1 MGASPKSN
9 LFSAVLLALLVLLF
23 SPPTEG
29 KGVHKYDEGEGI
41 VVWAAKIGSVSS
53 PSTTFLYHS
62 LPFCSPRLERGKPLS
77 LGQAADGNRFVATQ
91 YDVEFK
97 VDAASTVLC
106 SRRLSEEDRLA
117 FRRAVEND
125 YFFLLDIDSLPV
137 WGFVGRQEEG
147 VNELWTHYR
156 FEMEWN
162 ANRVISAS
170 VVPANPVSLDN
181 AGLGTVDFTYDVVWK
196 ETKVTFGKRME
207 RYREDQFFEQHM
219 EIHWYSIVNSF
230 VTVLLLSAVLGSIL
244 VRILRKDLA
253 RYSLL
258 SDEEAFD
265 GLEEE
270 SSGWKLVH
278 GDVFRFPP
286 AKSLFC
292 ALLGTGLQVLV
303 LAFVVFAL
311 ALAGAFYPTNRS
323 ALLSIMVFG
332 FALTAGTAGYT
343 SASYMKQLCS
353 DDRRHGWIGNLLL
366 TVACFCLPLGCVF
379 AVCNSTAIWYQSTSA
394 LPVSSVLGLLALFFL
409 VSVPLT
415 IIGGIIGKNAAQP
428 FAQPCRTRKYKREV
442 PPAPW
447 YRSPLVLMLTVAF
460 LPFTA
465 IYTELFYVFSSM
477 WSLKVYTVFSVLFV
491 VFVILLLVTSLVSMT
506 ATYVLLN
513 AEDPR
518 WWWQSWANGAAVGIY
533 IYAYSIW
540 YWYVKSGLSGS
551 LQAVF
556 YYGYSA
562 IVAYALA
569 LMLGYVS
576 FRSSLTFVRV
586 IFARVKV
593 E

>member
-1 MGASPKSN
+1 MTRTTSSARPLLLLLLLLS
-9 LFSAVLLALLVLLF
+9 FSF
-23 SPPTEG
+23 SFAPRVAEA
-29 KGVHKYDEGEGI
+29 KGVHKYDEREGI

-53 PSTTFLYHS
+53 PASTYRYHS
-62 LPFCSPRLERGKPLS
+62 LPYCSPKLERGKPLS

-91 YDVEFK
+91 YDIAFK
-97 VDAASTVLC
+97 VDAPSAVLC
-106 SRRLSEEDRLA
+106 SRRLSAEDRAA

-125 YFFLLDIDSLPV
+125 FYFLLDVDSLPV

-147 VNELWTHYR
+147 VNELWTHYS

-170 VVPANPVSLDN
+170 VVPGKPVSLDD
-181 AGLGTVDFTYDVVWK
+181 AGLDAIDFTYDVVWK

-207 RYREDQFFEQHM
+207 RYRNHQFLEDHM
-219 EIHWYSIVNSF
+219 DIHWYSIVNSF

-265 GLEEE
+265 EEE

-286 AKSLFC
+286 AKGLFC

-303 LAFVVFAL
+303 LGFVVFAL
-311 ALAGAFYPTNRS
+311 AFAGAFYPTNRS
-323 ALLSIMVFG
+323 ALLSILVFG
-332 FALTAGTAGYT
+332 FALTAGVAGYT
-343 SASYMKQLCS
+343 SASYMKQLS
-353 DDRRHGWIGNLLL
+353 SEDRRWIGNLLL

-379 AVCNSTAIWYQSTSA
+379 AVCNSTALWHKSTSA

-409 VSVPLT
+409 VSLPLT
-415 IIGGIIGKNAAQP
+415 IVGGIIGKNAAQP

-447 YRSPLVLMLTVAF
+447 YRSPIVLMLTTAF

-465 IYTELFYVFSSM
+465 IYTELYYVFSSM

-491 VFVILLLVTSLVSMT
+491 VFVILLLVTSLVSTM

-533 IYAYSIW
+533 VYAYSIW
-540 YWYVKSGLSGS
+540 FWVVNSGLSGS

-576 FRSSLTFVRV
+576 FRSSLAFVRV

>member
-1 MGASPKSN
+1 MNVPRTTRMGLFLMFLVVLAS
-9 LFSAVLLALLVLLF
+9 FAGHVTA
-23 SPPTEG
+23 
-29 KGVHKYDEGEGI
+29 KGIHKYDDGERI
-41 VVWAAKIGSVSS
+41 VVWASKIGSINS
-53 PSTTFLYHS
+53 PSSSFLYHS

-91 YDVEFK
+91 YDIAFK
-97 VDAASTVLC
+97 ADAPSTVLC
-106 SRRLSEEDRLA
+106 SRRLSAEDRSA
-117 FRRAVEND
+117 FRSAVRQD
-125 YFFLLDIDSLPV
+125 YYFLLDVDSLPV
-137 WGFVGRQEEG
+137 WGFVGRQEG
-147 VNELWTHYR
+147 VTSELWTHYT

-162 ANRVISAS
+162 TNRVISAS
-170 VVPANPVSLDN
+170 VVPSKPVSLEDQ
-181 AGLGTVDFTYDVVWK
+181 GLDVIDFTYDVVWK

-207 RYREDQFFEQHM
+207 RYRNQEFLEQHK
-219 EIHWYSIVNSF
+219 EIHWYSILNSF
-230 VTVLLLSAVLGSIL
+230 VTVVLLSAVLGSIL

-258 SDEEAFD
+258 SDEEAFE
-265 GLEEE
+265 EEE

-286 AKSLFC
+286 GKSLLC

-323 ALLSIMVFG
+323 ALLSILVFG

-343 SASYMKQLCS
+343 SASYMKQLS
-353 DDRRHGWIGNLLL
+353 SEDRRWIGNLLL
-366 TVACFCLPLGCVF
+366 TVACFCLPLACVF
-379 AVCNSTAIWYQSTSA
+379 AVCNSTAIWYESTSA
-394 LPVSSVLGLLALFFL
+394 LPASSVLGLLALFFL
-409 VSVPLT
+409 VSLPLT
-415 IIGGIIGKNAAQP
+415 IVGGIIGKNAAQP

-447 YRSPLVLMLTVAF
+447 YRSSLVLMLTSAF

-465 IYTELFYVFSSM
+465 IYTELYYVFSSM

-491 VFVILLLVTSLVSMT
+491 VFVILLLVTSLVSCQ

-533 IYAYSIW
+533 IYAYSVWFW
-540 YWYVKSGLSGS
+540 YMKSGLSGS

-562 IVAYALA
+562 IVAYAVA

-576 FRSSLTFVRV
+576 FRSSLAFVRV